1 MFVDT
6 SRAINVNLG
15 ETDNKKALDARKKQL
30 LKEKKKYGLGD
41 DEEIKLSWNL
51 FHEAAN
57 YYAKKNKFDAGIKA
71 IDQALGALMRD
82 KIEQVPDFDE
92 SGITKCLL
100 LRFGF
105 YGCLDVLN

>member
-30 LKEKKKYGLGD
+30 LKEKKKYGLADPD
-41 DEEIKLSWNL
+41 DEDNKLSWDL
-51 FHEAAN
+51 FYTAAY
-57 YYAKKNKFDAGIKA
+57 YYAKKSKYDAGIKA

-82 KIEQVPDFDE
+82 KIEQVPSFDE
-92 SGITKCLL
+92 KLITKCLI

-105 YGCLDVLN
+105 